1 MEITITVSEKA
12 AELIQHKAEENGK
25 NVSEFAAN
33 LLEEKIK
40 EDFPDS
46 IDEENYENP
55 FAPFIG
61 MFSSGKT
68 DTSERMYEILYS
80 EDFNPAEGFSIKK

>member
-1 MEITITVSEKA
+1 MEITITVSEKI

-33 LLEEKIK
+33 LLEEKVK

-46 IDEENYENP
+46 IDIRKLRKSVRTVYRNV
-55 FAPFIG
+55 F
-61 MFSSGKT
+61 KQ
-68 DTSERMYEILYS
+68 
-80 EDFNPAEGFSIKK
+80 